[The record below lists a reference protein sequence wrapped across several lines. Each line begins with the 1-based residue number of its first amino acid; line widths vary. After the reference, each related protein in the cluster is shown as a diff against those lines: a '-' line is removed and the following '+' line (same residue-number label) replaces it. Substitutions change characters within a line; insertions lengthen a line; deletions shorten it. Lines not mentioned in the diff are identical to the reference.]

1 MREKTKNIV
10 QNKNGFV
17 SISAVFI
24 LLLLAIMTMLS
35 MYNPSTYELKPFPLD
50 DSDMEILTT
59 TNGVEFVRTPDSF
72 FQNLPDWPY
81 EGKYV
86 EIDGLRQGYAEA
98 GPDDGEVVL
107 LLHGQPSWSYLY
119 RKMIPVLSD
128 EGYRVIAMDHLGMG
142 RSDKPIDLEYYSY
155 DNHVYRLEQFIEI
168 LQLKNITAFV
178 QDWGSLIGLNVIGNH
193 PELFARVVVGD
204 GAIFPLAE
212 GEILFPIPEDPEE
225 QAEMIKKFENGLK
238 LFPDQQ
244 REFYNKHGE
253 KKFPFNLQ
261 DENYFANWI
270 LYARNFEDFRASRI
284 VEAIT
289 YFPLTEEERDA
300 YDAPFPAR
308 ISMGAPRTFPGLV
321 NELGGKMLSAID
333 GLGNFTKPFLTIWAS
348 NDPGN
353 LGSIEMQQ
361 YMIDLVPGSAYQ
373 PHTRLPQASHFLQDD
388 QGTEIAHRM
397 VDFMKGGK
405 RAGYELINLLTK
417 EVWLTTDFTEEEY
430 DLFSP
435 PFFWIKNDP
444 RIGMSNQAEFLRSP
458 GCDEDGQFT
467 YLQKFDKRFM
477 KVVQLITMNKPADN
491 EGLISMTEL
500 EKYHLLTY
508 SSGSNISILESP
520 SGERFIE
527 VSRSVNRSSDTFTL
541 PEGWSLTSQLL
552 QTDIQ
557 VELSGIVSVL
567 RTDNEDSFQGP
578 LPDETIIR

>member
-1 MREKTKNIV
+1 
-10 QNKNGFV
+10 
-17 SISAVFI
+17 
-24 LLLLAIMTMLS
+24 
-35 MYNPSTYELKPFPLD
+35 
-50 DSDMEILTT
+50 
-59 TNGVEFVRTPDSF
+59 
-72 FQNLPDWPY
+72 
-81 EGKYV
+81 
-86 EIDGLRQGYAEA
+86 
-98 GPDDGEVVL
+98 
-107 LLHGQPSWSYLY
+107 
-119 RKMIPVLSD
+119 
-128 EGYRVIAMDHLGMG
+128 
-142 RSDKPIDLEYYSY
+142 
-155 DNHVYRLEQFIEI
+155 
-168 LQLKNITAFV
+168 
-178 QDWGSLIGLNVIGNH
+178 
-193 PELFARVVVGD
+193 
-204 GAIFPLAE
+204 
-212 GEILFPIPEDPEE
+212 
-225 QAEMIKKFENGLK
+225 
-238 LFPDQQ
+238 
-244 REFYNKHGE
+244 
-253 KKFPFNLQ
+253 
-261 DENYFANWI
+261 
-270 LYARNFEDFRASRI
+270 
-284 VEAIT
+284 
-289 YFPLTEEERDA
+289 
-300 YDAPFPAR
+300 
-308 ISMGAPRTFPGLV
+308 
-321 NELGGKMLSAID
+321 
-333 GLGNFTKPFLTIWAS
+333 
-348 NDPGN
+348 
-353 LGSIEMQQ
+353 
-361 YMIDLVPGSAYQ
+361 
-373 PHTRLPQASHFLQDD
+373 
-388 QGTEIAHRM
+388 M